1 MPTLFF
7 AMVVQKWHT
16 PEADP
21 GFQVRG
27 SALKKN
33 CAERREARKCLWY
46 FVWKIT
52 ILRKKN
58 HFFPIL
64 GEGGGGGGGGGAPG
78 APLLDSLLHTTIKV
92 MNSFLIRVAW
102 VSRNA
107 SLFLKIITFDKYT
120 FFSENFVKHSWNKAW
135 YLACKCFSFS
145 VTFFSFHKLTDFFLQ
160 ALL

>member
-27 SALKKN
+27 STLKKIVPN
-33 CAERREARKCLWY
+33 GGRRENVWY
-46 FVWKIT
+46 FWWKIT
-52 ILRKKN
+52 ILRKKKS
-58 HFFPIL
+58 FFFSIL
-64 GEGGGGGGGGGAPG
+64 GGRAPG